1 MLPTKYLVLPVGLAC
16 LAGILL
22 GLGIATKS
30 EDHLRA
36 GCAVMIGAAASLAL
50 TIAYLATK

>member
-1 MLPTKYLVLPVGLAC
+1 MLPVKYLVLPVGLAC

-22 GLGIATKS
+22 GLGIVTKS
-30 EDHLRA
+30 EIHLRA
-36 GCAVMIGAAASLAL
+36 GCAAMIGAVASLAL